1 MEPFQCGL
9 AIEARGHKEP
19 PEAKKPH
26 DLSALQ
32 TDPSKA
38 LTPGVRKDLYHLD
51 IKQVT
56 EPQLVL
62 DSNHGSVP
70 VFFQSTKQDWS

>member
-9 AIEARGHKEP
+9 AIETRGHKEP
-19 PEAKKPH
+19 HEAKKLH

-38 LTPGVRKDLYHLD
+38 LTPGVRKDHLD

-70 VFFQSTKQDWS
+70 VFFQPTKQDWS